1 MDPQTAEFLRGLGFE
16 AGEAVAR
23 GRLPVMDPQDAA
35 RLWAG
40 VMTAAE
46 RRATS
51 AEGQRPLPNAAT
63 RFAGVGSRAVP
74 LPSPFPNQAS
84 EDAYLKRATPL
95 PSPFPN
101 QASEDAAFGKRLE
114 VLYGPPGDDAARVQR
129 EHDQRGSRIFDS
141 SLPREERL
149 RAQLA
154 DLAAQQAARQEQ
166 VMRQRR
172 LARILEQIA
181 RSTRES
187 ATTKP
192 FTGFA
197 PTGPPDR
204 QRRLARMRG
213 ARSADVDD
221 T

>member
-1 MDPQTAEFLRGLGFE
+1 
-16 AGEAVAR
+16 V
-23 GRLPVMDPQDAA
+23 
-35 RLWAG
+35 
-40 VMTAAE
+40 
-46 RRATS
+46 
-51 AEGQRPLPNAAT
+51 
-63 RFAGVGSRAVP
+63 
-74 LPSPFPNQAS
+74 
-84 EDAYLKRATPL
+84 PL

-114 VLYGPPGDDAARVQR
+114 LPYGPPGDVDEFSTEFISHPQ
-129 EHDQRGSRIFDS
+129 
-141 SLPREERL
+141 
-149 RAQLA
+149 
-154 DLAAQQAARQEQ
+154 Q

-187 ATTKP
+187 ANIKP

-204 QRRLARMRG
+204 QPLRLQQRAAQARQRLARMLG

-221 T
+221 M

>member
-1 MDPQTAEFLRGLGFE
+1 
-16 AGEAVAR
+16 
-23 GRLPVMDPQDAA
+23 MDPQDAA

-40 VMTAAE
+40 VMRSAAE

-63 RFAGVGSRAVP
+63 RFAGVGSRAVPLPSPFPNQASEDAYLKRATP

>member
-63 RFAGVGSRAVP
+63 RFAGVGSRALP

>member
-1 MDPQTAEFLRGLGFE
+1 MDPQTAEFLRGLGLE

-40 VMTAAE
+40 VMRSAAE

-51 AEGQRPLPNAAT
+51 AGQRPLPNAAT
-63 RFAGVGSRAVP
+63 RAGVGSRAVP
-74 LPSPFPNQAS
+74 FPSPFPNQSS
-84 EDAYLKRATPL
+84 ED
-95 PSPFPN
+95 
-101 QASEDAAFGKRLE
+101 DAFGKRLE
-114 VLYGPPGDDAARVQR
+114 VLYGPPGDDAARVQ
-129 EHDQRGSRIFDS
+129 S

-187 ATTKP
+187 ANIKP

-204 QRRLARMRG
+204 QRRLARMLG

-221 T
+221 M

>member
-1 MDPQTAEFLRGLGFE
+1 MDPQTAEFLRGLGLE

-40 VMTAAE
+40 VMRSAAE

-84 EDAYLKRATPL
+84 EDAYLKRAVPL

-101 QASEDAAFGKRLE
+101 QASEDDAFGKRLE
-114 VLYGPPGDDAARVQR
+114 VLYGPPGDDAARVQ
-129 EHDQRGSRIFDS
+129 S

-204 QRRLARMRG
+204 QRRLARMLG

-221 T
+221 M